1 MKTLIFISTLF
12 LSFVSFS
19 QTKPTTP
26 IDTTKQVQKTPNIV
40 RGVDIS
46 NASPN
51 QQEFITYMETL
62 SDVEA
67 FEILKTLVSGEIKY
81 KKKD

>member
-1 MKTLIFISTLF
+1 MKTLIFISALF

-26 IDTTKQVQKTPNIV
+26 IDTTKQVQTNPNIV

-46 NASPN
+46 KATPN
-51 QQEFITYMETL
+51 EQGLINYMETL
-62 SDVEA
+62 SDEQA
-67 FEILKTLVSGEIKY
+67 LEFLKSFVVGEIVY
-81 KKKD
+81 KEN

>member
-1 MKTLIFISTLF
+1 MKTLIFISILF

-19 QTKPTTP
+19 QTKPTTL
-26 IDTTKQVQKTPNIV
+26 IDTTKQTQTNTNIV

-46 NASPN
+46 KASPN
-51 QQEFITYMETL
+51 EQELIMHMETL
-62 SDVEA
+62 TDVEA

>member
-26 IDTTKQVQKTPNIV
+26 IDTTKQTQTNPNIV
-40 RGVDIS
+40 HGVDIS
-46 NASPN
+46 NATSN
-51 QQEFITYMETL
+51 EKELIMYMETL
-62 SDVEA
+62 TYE
-67 FEILKTLVSGEIKY
+67 EKLKVLKLFVVGEIYFKE
-81 KKKD
+81 KN